1 MDLAL
6 VHQRMCEG
14 VLDQGGGGS
23 YFASPV
29 VALKLLVDDLAQ
41 KRVLATNALGFLSG
55 AIGRGD

>member
-14 VLDQGGGGS
+14 VLGQGGGGN
-23 YFASPV
+23 YFASAV
-29 VALKLLVDDLAQ
+29 AALKLLVDDLAQ